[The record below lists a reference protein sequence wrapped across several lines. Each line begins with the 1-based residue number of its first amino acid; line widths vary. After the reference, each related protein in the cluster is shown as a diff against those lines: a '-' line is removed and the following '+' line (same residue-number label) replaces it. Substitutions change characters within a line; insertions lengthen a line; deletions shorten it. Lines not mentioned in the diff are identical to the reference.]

1 MKICMQKGKAMLY
14 REALNK
20 AIDEAMAADESVVV
34 LGEDVGLY
42 GGSYR
47 VTEGLVAKYGEK
59 RLIDTPIAELS
70 IVGNAVG
77 MAIGG
82 LRPVAEIMTANFA
95 LLAFDQIINHMAKY
109 RYMSAGKITL
119 PMVVRFPQGVS
130 RQLAAQHSENYE
142 QMLAAVPGLSVFA
155 ASDVNYAYH
164 ALKYAIMSDDP
175 IVFIEHELL
184 YNKKGDV
191 DFDADVDPFKARVIK
206 EGNDMTIVSYL
217 KTLDDVMEA
226 VPKIEEKLGKS
237 CEVIDLCSLNPVDYA
252 TLEASLKKTSAIVVV
267 EEDHKTGGFGAQI
280 VSWAAE
286 EMFYSLDAPPLRIAG
301 ADVPIPYNRTL
312 ELASIPTV
320 DKIAE
325 QIIAWGEKNGL

>member
-1 MKICMQKGKAMLY
+1 MLY

-20 AIDEAMAADESVVV
+20 AIDEAMAVDETVVA

-82 LRPVAEIMTANFA
+82 LRPIAEIMTANFA

-109 RYMSAGKITL
+109 HYMSAGKITL

-130 RQLAAQHSENYE
+130 RQLAAQHSESYE
-142 QMLAAVPGLSVFA
+142 QMLCAVPGLIVFA
-155 ASDVNYAYH
+155 AGDVNYAYH

-184 YNKKGDV
+184 YNKKGEV
-191 DFDADVDPFKARVIK
+191 NLNAQIDPFKARIVK
-206 EGNDMTIVSYL
+206 EGNDLTIISYL
-217 KTLDDVMEA
+217 KMVDDVMEA
-226 VPKIEEKLGKS
+226 IPEIEKKLGKS
-237 CEVIDLCSLNPVDYA
+237 CEVIDLCSLNPIDYK
-252 TLEASLKKTSAIVVV
+252 TLETSLQKTGAIVVV
-267 EEDHKTGGFGAQI
+267 EEDHKTGGFGAQV

-286 EMFYSLDAPPLRIAG
+286 DMFYSLDAAPLRIA
-301 ADVPIPYNRTL
+301 AEDVPIPYNRTL
-312 ELASIPTV
+312 ELASIPTPE
-320 DKIAE
+320 KIAE
-325 QIIAWGEKNGL
+325 QIIDWGQKNGL

>member
-1 MKICMQKGKAMLY
+1 MLY
-14 REALNK
+14 REALNR
-20 AIDEAMAADESVVV
+20 AIDETMAVDDTVVV

-47 VTEGLVAKYGEK
+47 VTEGLVAKYGEA

-109 RYMSAGKITL
+109 RYMSAGKIAL

-130 RQLAAQHSENYE
+130 RQLAAQHSESYE
-142 QMLAAVPGLSVFA
+142 QMLASVPGVIVLA

-164 ALKYAIMSDDP
+164 ALKFAIMSDDP
-175 IVFIEHELL
+175 VVFIEHELL
-184 YNKKGDV
+184 YNKKGKV
-191 DFDADVDPFKARVIK
+191 DANAKIDPFKARVVK
-206 EGNDMTIVSYL
+206 EGSDITIITYL
-217 KTLDDVMEA
+217 KMVDDVMEA
-226 VPKIEEKLGKS
+226 VPKIEKALEKS
-237 CEVIDLCSLNPVDYA
+237 CEVIDLCSLSPIDYA
-252 TLEASLKKTSAIVVV
+252 TLEASLKKSSAIVVV
-267 EEDHKTGGFGAQI
+267 EEDHKSGGFGSQI

-301 ADVPIPYNRTL
+301 EDVPIPYNRTL
-312 ELASIPTV
+312 ELAAIPTS

-325 QIIAWGEKNGL
+325 RIVAWGRNNGL

>member
-1 MKICMQKGKAMLY
+1 MLY

-20 AIDEAMAADESVVV
+20 ALDETMAADENIVV

-47 VTEGLVAKYGEK
+47 VTEGLYAKYGEK

-95 LLAFDQIINHMAKY
+95 LLAFDQIINHMSKY
-109 RYMSAGKITL
+109 HYMSAGKITL

-130 RQLAAQHSENYE
+130 KQLAAQHSESYE
-142 QMLAAVPGLSVFA
+142 QMLSAVPGLKVLA

-164 ALKYAIMSDDP
+164 ALKHAVMSDDP
-175 IVFIEHELL
+175 FVFIEHELL
-184 YNKKGDV
+184 YNKKGEVDV
-191 DFDADVDPFKARVIK
+191 HTPIDPFKARIVK
-206 EGNDMTIVSYL
+206 EGSDVTIVSYL
-217 KTLDDVMEA
+217 KMVDDVMA
-226 VPKIEEKLGKS
+226 ALPKIEEALGCS
-237 CEVIDLCSLNPVDYA
+237 CEVIDLCSLNPVDYD
-252 TLEASLKKTSAIVVV
+252 TLKTSIEKTSRLVMV
-267 EEDHKTGGFGAQI
+267 EEDHKTGGYGAQI

-286 EMFYSLDAPPLRIAG
+286 EMFYTLDAAPLRIAG

-312 ELASIPTV
+312 ELLSIPTP
-320 DKIAE
+320 DSIAE
-325 QIIAWGEKNGL
+325 QIIEWGRRNDV

>member
-1 MKICMQKGKAMLY
+1 MLY

-20 AIDEAMAADESVVV
+20 ALDETMALDDNVVV

-47 VTEGLVAKYGEK
+47 VTEGLVAKYGET

-95 LLAFDQIINHMAKY
+95 LLAFDQIINHMAKLH
-109 RYMSAGKITL
+109 YMSAGKITL

-130 RQLAAQHSENYE
+130 KQLAAQHSESYE
-142 QMLAAVPGLSVFA
+142 QMLAAVPGLIVLA

-164 ALKYAIMSDDP
+164 ALKYAILRDDP
-175 IVFIEHELL
+175 VIFIEHELL
-184 YNKKGDV
+184 YNKKGEI
-191 DFDADVDPFKARVIK
+191 DFAAKLDPLKARVVK
-206 EGNDMTIVSYL
+206 AGKDVTIVSYL
-217 KTLDDVMEA
+217 KMVDDVMKA
-226 VPKIEEKLGKS
+226 VPLIEEKLKVS
-237 CEVIDLCSLNPVDYA
+237 CEVIDLCSLNPVDYE
-252 TLEASLKKTSAIVVV
+252 TLAASLEKTGRLVMV
-267 EEDHKTGGFGAQI
+267 EEDHRTGGYGAQI

-286 EMFYSLDAPPLRIAG
+286 QMFYALDAPPLRIAG
-301 ADVPIPYNRTL
+301 EDIPIPYNRQL
-312 ELASIPTV
+312 ELASIPTPES
-320 DKIAE
+320 IAGE
-325 QIIAWGEKNGL
+325 IITWGEKHGI

>member
-1 MKICMQKGKAMLY
+1 MLY

-20 AIDEAMAADESVVV
+20 AIDEAMATDETVVA

-47 VTEGLVAKYGEK
+47 VTEGLVAKYGEE

-77 MAIGG
+77 MAMGG
-82 LRPVAEIMTANFA
+82 LRPIAEIMTANFA

-130 RQLAAQHSENYE
+130 RQLAAQHSESYE
-142 QMLAAVPGLSVFA
+142 QMLGAVPGLIVLA
-155 ASDVNYAYH
+155 AGDVNYAYH
-164 ALKYAIMSDDP
+164 ALKYAILSDDP

-184 YNKKGDV
+184 YNKKGEV
-191 DFDADVDPFKARVIK
+191 DPDAKIDPFKARIVK
-206 EGNDMTIVSYL
+206 EGTDVTIVSYL
-217 KTLDDVMEA
+217 KMVDDVMTA
-226 VPKIEEKLGKS
+226 VPEIEKQLGKS
-237 CEVIDLCSLNPVDYA
+237 CEVIDLCSLNPVDYE
-252 TLEASLKKTSAIVVV
+252 TLEASLKKTGAIVVV
-267 EEDHKTGGFGAQI
+267 EEDHKTGGYGAQI

-286 EMFYSLDAPPLRIAG
+286 KMFYSLDAAPLRIAG
-301 ADVPIPYNRTL
+301 EDVPIPYNRRL
-312 ELASIPTV
+312 ELASIPTP
-320 DKIAE
+320 DSITE
-325 QIIAWGEKNGL
+325 QIVTWGKNNGL